1 MAVGPAP
8 PLSIARGAVR
18 WLLMLIQFSY
28 LVMYA
33 LALYKVHD
41 VLRVSHELYAS
52 QMLGGVLLTAGVL
65 GAPVRLYQFT
75 ALAFDYPDLAR
86 TFRLLLPAA
95 LVLDTLWA
103 ATPLLFLGRLQGRV
117 FICAAALAYLP

>member
-33 LALYKVHD
+33 LALYKFHD

-52 QMLGGVLLTAGVL
+52 QILGGVLLTAGVL
-65 GAPVRLYQFT
+65 GAPVRLCQST
-75 ALAFDYPDLAR
+75 ALAFDSPDLR
-86 TFRLLLPAA
+86 RKF
-95 LVLDTLWA
+95 
-103 ATPLLFLGRLQGRV
+103 PLLFPAVLVLITV
-117 FICAAALAYLP
+117 